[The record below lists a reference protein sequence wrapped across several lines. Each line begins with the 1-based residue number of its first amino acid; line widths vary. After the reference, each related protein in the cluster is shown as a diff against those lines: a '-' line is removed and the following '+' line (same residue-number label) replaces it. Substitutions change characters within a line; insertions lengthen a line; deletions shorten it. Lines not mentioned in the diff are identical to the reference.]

1 MHNCV
6 AGMRIYMWHL
16 FYIILAVVPVASA
29 PSVPLFFALPVCLAS
44 SAHFSHYI
52 SLTPLDFVSS
62 ALLASSL
69 SSALSTSSALSVSAT
84 LPTSSALSI
93 SLLHTNLANI
103 YYHRECYLSACLII
117 LEPSQEKKV
126 LIL

>member
-1 MHNCV
+1 
-6 AGMRIYMWHL
+6 MWHL
-16 FYIILAVVPVASA
+16 FHIILAVVSVVPVASA

-52 SLTPLDFVSS
+52 SLTSLDFFVPS

-69 SSALSTSSALSVSAT
+69 SSALSTSFALSVSAT
-84 LPTSSALSI
+84 LPTSSALST
-93 SLLHTNLANI
+93 SLLYTNLANI

-117 LEPSQEKKV
+117 LKPSQEKKV
-126 LIL
+126 PIL